1 MLDTARPSLTH
12 CRIPLAQGAYVPP
25 DTLDTLDDS
34 DWNTI
39 VSRIRSGRCTP
50 FVGAGMS
57 AHRLPAGVALAR
69 ALADSYRYPF
79 SDRDNLARVAQF
91 AAVEKNDAQAVKEA
105 VAERFMDAMRAA
117 AAAPF
122 TAPDDPH
129 RILADL
135 PFERY
140 LTTNYDRFI
149 EEALLA
155 AGASYEADVCPWNQL
170 TRNALDRWRRAHGA
184 PAQAAPAS
192 RQPLVY
198 HLHGELNL
206 PESMVLTDDDYLD
219 FLAEIVLD
227 PSCIRAEVSS
237 AFAESSVLFL
247 GYSLTDV
254 TFRVIFR
261 IALQQ
266 LKLNQ
271 QRAHFAVQLPP
282 RGNTEDEGAAIKQYL
297 EKYLGRDMKVR
308 FFWGTA
314 QEFMTVLR
322 DRWDARYP
330 AATPA
335 GGVGP

>member
-1 MLDTARPSLTH
+1 MPDAQPLPASPSGSI
-12 CRIPLAQGAYVPP
+12 RASDA
-25 DTLDTLDDS
+25 LDDS

-39 VSRIRSGRCTP
+39 VSRIRTGRCTP

-57 AHRLPAGVALAR
+57 AHRLPAGAALAR
-69 ALADSYRYPF
+69 TLADSYRYPF
-79 SDRDNLARVAQF
+79 PDRDNLARVAQYV
-91 AAVEKNDAQAVKEA
+91 AVERNDGQAVKDAVSEQFLEA
-105 VAERFMDAMRAA
+105 VSALRPDAFAA
-117 AAAPF
+117 A
-122 TAPDDPH
+122 DDPH
-129 RILADL
+129 RILAEL

-149 EEALLA
+149 EQALTA
-155 AGASYEADVCPWNQL
+155 VGASYEADVCPWNQL
-170 TRNALDRWRRAHGA
+170 TRNLLERWRRQHATPNASAG
-184 PAQAAPAS
+184 QVAA

-219 FLAEIVLD
+219 FLAEIALD
-227 PSCIRAEVSS
+227 PACIRPEVSS

-247 GYSLTDV
+247 GYSLTDI

-282 RGNTEDEGAAIKQYL
+282 RGTSDDEAAAIRQYL

-308 FFWGTA
+308 FYWGTA
-314 QEFMTVLR
+314 QQFMVALR
-322 DRWDARYP
+322 DRWAAKYP
-330 AATPA
+330 PETGASGVGPA
-335 GGVGP
+335 GGGA

>member
-1 MLDTARPSLTH
+1 MPLDA
-12 CRIPLAQGAYVPP
+12 
-25 DTLDTLDDS
+25 LDES
-34 DWNTI
+34 DWSTI
-39 VSRIRSGRCTP
+39 VSRIRTGRCTP

-57 AHRLPAGVALAR
+57 AHRLPAGSTLASE
-69 ALADSYRYPF
+69 LADLYRYPF
-79 SDRDNLARVAQF
+79 PDRDNLAKVAQF
-91 AAVEKNDAQAVKEA
+91 VAVEKNDGQAIKEA
-105 VAERFMDAMRAA
+105 VADRFTEATQQLDAA
-117 AAAPF
+117 AFASA
-122 TAPDDPH
+122 DDPH

-135 PFERY
+135 PFDRY
-140 LTTNYDRFI
+140 LTTNYDGFI
-149 EEALLA
+149 EQALVA
-155 AGASYEADVCPWNQL
+155 ASASYEADVCPWNQL
-170 TRNALDRWRRAHGA
+170 TRNGLDRWRERHGA
-184 PAQAAPAS
+184 PAPTTPAPAPDS
-192 RQPLVY
+192 EARQPLVY

-206 PESMVLTDDDYLD
+206 PESMVLTEDDYLD

-227 PSCIRAEVSS
+227 PTCIRPEVSS

-282 RGNTEDEGAAIKQYL
+282 RGNSEAEAMAIKQYL

-314 QEFMTVLR
+314 QEFMNELR
-322 DRWDARYP
+322 QRWEAKFAT
-330 AATPA
+330 AASGAASGA
-335 GGVGP
+335 GVSATTT

>member
-1 MLDTARPSLTH
+1 MP
-12 CRIPLAQGAYVPP
+12 
-25 DTLDTLDDS
+25 LDTLDDS

-39 VSRIRSGRCTP
+39 VSRIRTGRCTP
-50 FVGAGMS
+50 FVGAGLS
-57 AHRLPAGVALAR
+57 AHRVPAGAALAR
-69 ALADSYRYPF
+69 ALADDYRYPF
-79 SDRDNLARVAQF
+79 PDRENLARVAQYG
-91 AAVEKNDAQAVKEA
+91 AVEKNDGQAVKEA
-105 VAERFMDAMRAA
+105 VSERFFDATRDVTPAS
-117 AAAPF
+117 F
-122 TAPDDPH
+122 SAPDDPH
-129 RILADL
+129 RILAEL

-149 EEALLA
+149 EMALVA
-155 AGASYEADVCPWNQL
+155 ASASYESDVCPWNQL
-170 TRNALDRWRRAHGA
+170 TRNGLERWRQRHAMPSGA
-184 PAQAAPAS
+184 TASS

-227 PSCIRAEVSS
+227 PACIRPEVSS

-282 RGNTEDEGAAIKQYL
+282 RGSSEEEAVAIKQYL

-308 FFWGTA
+308 FYWGTA
-314 QEFMTVLR
+314 QQFMADLR
-322 DRWDARYP
+322 DRWQAKYGV
-330 AATPA
+330 AA
-335 GGVGP
+335 GGISVTGAMGAPPGPGGAGA

>member
-1 MLDTARPSLTH
+1 MAGPTFPTRLVPLDS
-12 CRIPLAQGAYVPP
+12 
-25 DTLDTLDDS
+25 LDDS

-39 VSRIRSGRCTP
+39 VSRIRTGRCTP

-57 AHRLPAGVALAR
+57 AHRLPAGAALAR
-69 ALADSYRYPF
+69 ALADDYRYPF
-79 SDRDNLARVAQF
+79 ADRENLARVAQF
-91 AAVEKNDAQAVKEA
+91 AAVEKNDGQAVKEL
-105 VAERFMDAMRAA
+105 VADRFSDATRSTTAA
-117 AAAPF
+117 SFSAA
-122 TAPDDPH
+122 DDPH

-155 AGASYEADVCPWNQL
+155 SGASYEADVCPWNQL
-170 TRNALDRWRRAHGA
+170 TRNGMERWRRLHGA
-184 PAQAAPAS
+184 PSAAAAGG

-227 PSCIRAEVSS
+227 PSCIRPEVSS

-282 RGNTEDEGAAIKQYL
+282 RGNSDAEAAAIKQYL

-314 QEFMTVLR
+314 QEFMRALR
-322 DRWDARYP
+322 ERWDARFAAGAAAGVP
-330 AATPA
+330 ASAAPGA
-335 GGVGP
+335 GAP